1 MKVTKAVSSS
11 ENVNAGDEAA
21 SALVLPLV
29 GRQVLAQRD
38 HPGLL
43 LDVNVKVVTL
53 DVGVSLMGLA
63 TIWMG
68 WNYKFGN
75 IILADETQIRV
86 VDHKMHSLVFVIVLQ
101 QLNFILASI

>member
-1 MKVTKAVSSS
+1 M
-11 ENVNAGDEAA
+11 NAGDEAA

-43 LDVNVKVVTL
+43 LDVDVKVVTL

-63 TIWMG
+63 TIWIG
-68 WNYKFGN
+68 
-75 IILADETQIRV
+75 
-86 VDHKMHSLVFVIVLQ
+86 
-101 QLNFILASI
+101 